1 MYSKMNT
8 RTVAPGV
15 ILIALGAL
23 FFVVQLTDVGEQAVV
38 AVIGGAF
45 LVAYAFTRQYGFL
58 VPGGIMTG
66 LGLGIVLQNQGT
78 LEEGGV
84 VVIGLGAGFLSIY
97 VIDLLV
103 RGSSA
108 LWWPIIPGGILTA
121 IGVLIETNQ
130 TEILAELQW
139 AWPLVLIAIGVIVL
153 LSQLLRR
160 NAPPAATAPSDASA
174 LATTEPI
181 ERPEPRSLPSEPAPQ
196 HR

>member
-1 MYSKMNT
+1 MNT
-8 RTVAPGV
+8 RNLAPGA

-23 FFVVQLTDVGEQAVV
+23 FFVVQLTDGGGEAVV

-66 LGLGIVLQNQGT
+66 LGVGIVLQNEAT
-78 LEEGGV
+78 PEAGGV
-84 VVIGLGAGFLSIY
+84 VVIGLGVGFLLLY
-97 VIDLLV
+97 AIDLLV
-103 RGSSA
+103 RQGAA

-121 IGVLIETNQ
+121 IGVLIEADQVQILNQ
-130 TEILAELQW
+130 LEW

-153 LSQLLRR
+153 FLQVRR
-160 NAPPAATAPSDASA
+160 REEPPEASA
-174 LATTEPI
+174 ASLAEPI
-181 ERPEPRSLPSEPAPQ
+181 ERQEPRPLPGEPAPQ

>member
-1 MYSKMNT
+1 MNT
-8 RTVAPGV
+8 RNLAPGV

-23 FFVVQLTDVGEQAVV
+23 FFVVQLTDVGGEAVV

-66 LGLGIVLQNQGT
+66 LGLGIVLQNQAT
-78 LEEGGV
+78 PEEGGV
-84 VVIGLGAGFLSIY
+84 VVIGLGVGFLSIY

-103 RGSSA
+103 RGASA

-121 IGVLIETNQ
+121 IGILIEANQ
-130 TEILAELQW
+130 VEILTQLEW

-153 LSQLLRR
+153 FAQVRR
-160 NAPPAATAPSDASA
+160 HDEPPAATTPTDASA
-174 LATTEPI
+174 AARAEPI
-181 ERPEPRSLPSEPAPQ
+181 DRPESRPLPGEPAPQ